1 MANKATKIVLVSLLV
16 CSAGMIF
23 FLLSFGTGNWLQPNA
38 NDNQG
43 FLSLGLWEA
52 CFRSWRYY
60 KDPTQNVY
68 DGCRWMLSSDFDA
81 IREWIWPSWLRGVQ
95 GIMCVSLILQIF
107 VIIGYVIVMFH
118 MLRQKFIFI
127 TLLITAGINFIS
139 AFLCFVSLIVF
150 HTKALN
156 DLRWVEN
163 EEKHNQGWSFYILIP
178 AIVCFVISG
187 LTTIMAARRFR
198 RDANDRPRAIPY
210 RS

>member
-81 IREWIWPSWLRGVQ
+81 IREWIWPCKYQGTGVTTHNPFYSTVQ
-95 GIMCVSLILQIF
+95 RNTD
-107 VIIGYVIVMFH
+107 II
-118 MLRQKFIFI
+118 
-127 TLLITAGINFIS
+127 
-139 AFLCFVSLIVF
+139 
-150 HTKALN
+150 
-156 DLRWVEN
+156 
-163 EEKHNQGWSFYILIP
+163 NQGSSYCI
-178 AIVCFVISG
+178 CVISR
-187 LTTIMAARRFR
+187 LVWRVYIQLLV
-198 RDANDRPRAIPY
+198 
-210 RS
+210 